1 MGKSKKRIFN
11 KNKNMNSITM
21 RREDAVSSIVSDLK
35 NNILDNDTKNLLT
48 LFGISAEELAESGAS
63 YEELKALKGII

>member
-11 KNKNMNSITM
+11 KNKIVETSI
-21 RREDAVSSIVSDLK
+21 RREDAVRSVLKSIKGNL
-35 NNILDNDTKNLLT
+35 LDVETKNLIS

-63 YEELKALKGII
+63 YEELRALKNLI